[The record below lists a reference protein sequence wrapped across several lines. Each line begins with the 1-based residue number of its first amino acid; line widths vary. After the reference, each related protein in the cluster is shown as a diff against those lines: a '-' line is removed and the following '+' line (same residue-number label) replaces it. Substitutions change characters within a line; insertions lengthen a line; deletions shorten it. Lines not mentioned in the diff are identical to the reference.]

1 MPPII
6 SVNQL
11 SKTYRVPQRDPGLRA
26 ALRSLTQPQ
35 FQAVEAVKNISFS
48 IQPGEMVAL
57 IGPNG
62 AGKTT
67 TLKMLTG
74 LLHPSSGEIEVN
86 GFTPGKRG
94 YDFLSQISIVLGNK
108 SQMLWDIP
116 PLDTF
121 NVLGEIY
128 RVPKEILK
136 QRINEMVALLDMFEI
151 LRKPVRN
158 LSLGERMK
166 CELVASLLHQ
176 PKVLFLDEPT
186 LGLDISVQNRLRT
199 FILEYNQRY
208 QATILLTS
216 HYMADIERLCQ
227 RVILIHHGEI
237 LYDGALNGLS
247 SLLTNSKIIRL
258 TLNEELSFDDNADW
272 LPEGAEIIE
281 RNHHNFTLRVNRN
294 RTAAITSELLK
305 RLSIS
310 DLAIEEPALEA
321 VIDRVYQE
329 GTL

>member
-11 SKTYRVPQRDPGLRA
+11 SKTYRVPQREPGLLA
-26 ALRSLTQPQ
+26 ALRSLTHPQ
-35 FQAVEAVKNISFS
+35 YMEVEAVKNINFS
-48 IQPGEMVAL
+48 IQPGEIVAL
-57 IGPNG
+57 IGSNG

-74 LLHPSSGEIEVN
+74 LLQPSSGEIEVN

-121 NVLGEIY
+121 NILGEIY
-128 RVPKEILK
+128 RVPKNTLK
-136 QRINEMVALLDMFEI
+136 QRIDEMVALLDMSEI

-258 TLNEELSFDDNADW
+258 TLSEEIPMEQNSDW

-281 RNHHNFTLRVNRN
+281 HNHHNFTLRVNRN

-310 DLAIEEPALEA
+310 DLSIEEPALEA

-329 GTL
+329 GVL

>member
-6 SVNQL
+6 SVNHL
-11 SKTYRVPQRDPGLRA
+11 SKTYRVPQREPGLRA
-26 ALRSLTQPQ
+26 AIRSLSQPQ
-35 FQAVEAVKNISFS
+35 FLEVEAVKSISFS
-48 IQPGEMVAL
+48 INPGEMVAL

-74 LLHPSSGEIEVN
+74 LLQPSSGEIVVN
-86 GFTPGKRG
+86 GSIPGKRG
-94 YDFLSQISIVLGNK
+94 NTFLSQISIVLGNK

-121 NVLGEIY
+121 QVLGEIY
-128 RVPKEILK
+128 RIPKETLR
-136 QRINEMVALLDMFEI
+136 QRIDEMVALLDMSEI

-186 LGLDISVQNRLRT
+186 LGLDISVQNRLRN
-199 FILEYNQRY
+199 FILEYNRHH

-227 RVILIHHGEI
+227 RILLIHHGEL

-247 SLLTNSKIIRL
+247 TLLTNSKIIRL
-258 TLNEELSFDDNADW
+258 TLSEGQSEEKRVDW
-272 LPEGAEIIE
+272 LPDGAEIIE
-281 RNHHNFTLRVNRN
+281 RNHHNFTLRVNRS
-294 RTAAITSELLK
+294 RTAAITAELLK
-305 RLSIS
+305 RLPVS
-310 DLAIEEPALEA
+310 DLVVEEPALES

-329 GTL
+329 GVL

>member
-6 SVNQL
+6 CVNEL
-11 SKTYRVPQRDPGLRA
+11 SKTYRVPQREPGLRA
-26 ALRSLTQPQ
+26 ALRSLTHPL
-35 FQAVEAVKNISFS
+35 FQEVEAVKNINFS
-48 IQPGEMVAL
+48 IQPGEIIAL

-67 TLKMLTG
+67 ALKMLTG

-94 YDFLSQISIVLGNK
+94 YEFLSQISIVLGNK

-128 RVPKEILK
+128 RVSKDTLK
-136 QRINEMVALLDMFEI
+136 QRIDEMVSLLDMSEI

-247 SLLTNSKIIRL
+247 SQLTNSKIIRL
-258 TLNEELSFDDNADW
+258 TLNEEISNNNDTDW
-272 LPEGAEIIE
+272 LPEGAEVIE

-310 DLAIEEPALEA
+310 DLSIEEPALEA

-329 GTL
+329 GAL

>member
-6 SVNQL
+6 SVNNL
-11 SKTYRVPQRDPGLRA
+11 SKTYRVPQREAGLKA
-26 ALRSLTQPQ
+26 ALRSLTHPTFQEV
-35 FQAVEAVKNISFS
+35 QAVKSINFS
-48 IQPGEMVAL
+48 ILPGEIVAL

-74 LLHPSSGEIEVN
+74 LLQPSSGTISVN
-86 GFTPGKRG
+86 EFTPGKRSHE
-94 YDFLSQISIVLGNK
+94 FLSNISIVLGNK

-121 NVLGEIY
+121 QVLGEIY
-128 RVPKEILK
+128 RVPKVKLQE
-136 QRINEMVALLDMFEI
+136 RIDEMVSLLDMSDI

-176 PKVLFLDEPT
+176 PTVLFLDEPT
-186 LGLDISVQNRLRT
+186 LGLDISIQNRLRN
-199 FILEYNQRY
+199 FILDYNRKY

-237 LYDGALNGLS
+237 LYDGERSGLS
-247 SLLTNSKIIRL
+247 NLLTNTKIIRL
-258 TLNEELSFDDNADW
+258 TLRDQQIENQSLEW
-272 LPEGAEIIE
+272 LPQGVEILE
-281 RNHHNFTLRVNRN
+281 HNHHNLIIRVVREQTATVISNLLHTLPV
-294 RTAAITSELLK
+294 
-305 RLSIS
+305 S
-310 DLAIEEPALEA
+310 DLTVEEPSLEE

-329 GTL
+329 GAL

>member
-6 SVNQL
+6 CVNEL
-11 SKTYRVPQRDPGLRA
+11 SKTYRVPQREPGLRA
-26 ALRSLTQPQ
+26 AFRSLSHPL
-35 FQAVEAVKNISFS
+35 FQEVEAVKNINFS
-48 IQPGEMVAL
+48 IQPGEIIAL

-74 LLHPSSGEIEVN
+74 LLQPSNGEISVN

-94 YDFLSQISIVLGNK
+94 YEFLSQISIVLGNK

-121 NVLGEIY
+121 KVLGEIY
-128 RVPKEILK
+128 RVPKDTLN
-136 QRINEMVALLDMFEI
+136 QRIDEMVALLDMSEI

-186 LGLDISVQNRLRT
+186 LGLDISVQNRLRR
-199 FILEYNQRY
+199 FILEYNKRY

-237 LYDGALNGLS
+237 LFDGALNGLS
-247 SLLTNSKIIRL
+247 SLLTNSKIIHL
-258 TLNEELSFDDNADW
+258 TLSEELPNPDNTDW

-281 RNHHNFTLRVNRN
+281 QNHHNFTLRVNRN

-305 RLSIS
+305 QLSIS

-329 GTL
+329 GVL

>member
-1 MPPII
+1 MAPII
-6 SVNQL
+6 CVNKL
-11 SKTYRVPQRDPGLRA
+11 SKTYRVPQREPGLRA

-35 FQAVEAVKNISFS
+35 FQEVEAVKKINFS
-48 IQPGEMVAL
+48 IQPGEIVAL

-74 LLHPSSGEIEVN
+74 LLQPSNGEITVN

-94 YDFLSQISIVLGNK
+94 YEFLSQISIVLGNK

-121 NVLGEIY
+121 KVLGEIY
-128 RVPKEILK
+128 RVPKDTLN
-136 QRINEMVALLDMFEI
+136 QRIDEMVVLLDMSEI

-186 LGLDISVQNRLRT
+186 LGLDISVQNRLRG
-199 FILEYNQRY
+199 FILEYNRRY

-247 SLLTNSKIIRL
+247 SLLTNSKIIHL
-258 TLNEELSFDDNADW
+258 TLSEELPNPDNTDW

-281 RNHHNFTLRVNRN
+281 QNHHNFTLRVNRN

-305 RLSIS
+305 QLSIS

-329 GTL
+329 GVL

>member
-6 SVNQL
+6 SVNHL

-48 IQPGEMVAL
+48 IQPGDMVAL

-186 LGLDISVQNRLRT
+186 LGLDISIQNRLRT

-247 SLLTNSKIIRL
+247 FLLTNSKIIRL
-258 TLNEELSFDDNADW
+258 TLNEELSFDDNANW